1 MFRTIFLAACIIT
14 FFCSCFAP
22 SMPYQKMQMRDLKP
36 FTAIEIDGP
45 MDVDVEET
53 GQDFAGVFVE
63 KEPSLND
70 VVTKVENGVLKVTCN
85 RGFVN
90 EVVPKVVILTSQKI
104 SRVKIKGAGNFSFES
119 VRSDALSLEISGP
132 TDTLI
137 SGSKDLVIKD
147 IKLDD
152 MANLVVSGAVA
163 KDLEIRLDSN
173 ASVEISGADSFSVKS
188 LQANGN
194 AKADIRNIS
203 SSAMSVEMPGAS
215 VIKLQGTADLL
226 SVSASGAG
234 GELKASKL
242 QARSAEIKA
251 DGAAEMKIK
260 VSESL
265 KADLKNGAS
274 LDCSGEPAKVEK
286 NIDSASFLTL

>member
-1 MFRTIFLAACIIT
+1 
-14 FFCSCFAP
+14 
-22 SMPYQKMQMRDLKP
+22 MPYQKMQMRDLKP
-36 FTAIEIDGP
+36 FTSIEIDGP

-70 VVTKVENGVLKVTCN
+70 VVTNVEDGVLKVTCN

-90 EVVPKVVILTSQKI
+90 EIVPKVVILTSQKI
-104 SRVKIKGAGNFSFES
+104 ASVKIKGAGNFSFES
-119 VRSDALSLEISGP
+119 VRSDALSLEITGP
-132 TDTLI
+132 TDTAI
-137 SGSKDLVIKD
+137 SGGKELIFKK
-147 IKLDD
+147 IKLSD
-152 MANLVVSGAVA
+152 MANLVVSGALA
-163 KDLEIRLDSN
+163 KELEISLDSN
-173 ASVEISGADSFSVKS
+173 ASIEINGADSFALKS
-188 LQANGN
+188 LKAKENS
-194 AKADIRNIS
+194 KADIRNIS
-203 SSAMSVEMPGAS
+203 SSTLSVEMPGAS
-215 VIKLQGTADLL
+215 VLKLQGNADLL

-234 GELKASKL
+234 GDLKASKL
-242 QARSAEIKA
+242 QVRSAEIKA